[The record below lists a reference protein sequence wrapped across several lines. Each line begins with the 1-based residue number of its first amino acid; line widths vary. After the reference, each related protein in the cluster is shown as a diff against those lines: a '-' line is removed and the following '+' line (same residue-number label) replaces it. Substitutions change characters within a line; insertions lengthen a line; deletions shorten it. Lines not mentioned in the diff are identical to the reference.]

1 MKERLTLLYFFQV
14 FDFPEEKYLVTEY
27 VRGGDLFDAIAA
39 DTKYT
44 EEVSQ
49 GKKPAKHLHIEIQTS
64 LGFTHGQV

>member
-1 MKERLTLLYFFQV
+1 M

-44 EEVSQ
+44 EEVR
-49 GKKPAKHLHIEIQTS
+49 AKSIAHLFCSWE
-64 LGFTHGQV
+64 LGIPL